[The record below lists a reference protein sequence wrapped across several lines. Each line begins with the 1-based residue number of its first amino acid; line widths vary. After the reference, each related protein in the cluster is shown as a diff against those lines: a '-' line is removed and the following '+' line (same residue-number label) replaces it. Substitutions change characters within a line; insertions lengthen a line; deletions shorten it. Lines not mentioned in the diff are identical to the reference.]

1 MSGQRIAFLVLFLN
15 LHSFSTLAAQS
26 IAPAIAQKSSVPKN
40 TQLAATEPPAAK
52 GAKMSTNPTV
62 IIETNKGTMEAELWL
77 DKAPITVQNFLT
89 YASEKYYDNTIF
101 HRVIP
106 HFMIQGGGFTPDM
119 KEKTTHAAIKNE
131 ASPELKNTKGTLAMA
146 RTQVVDS
153 ATSQFFINH
162 VDNDFLD
169 QRGKTPQNFGYA
181 VFGKITKGM
190 DVVET
195 IAKVPT
201 GNSGYHQDVPK
212 EPVIILTIKKK

>member
-1 MSGQRIAFLVLFLN
+1 MKTKQD
-15 LHSFSTLAAQS
+15 
-26 IAPAIAQKSSVPKN
+26 
-40 TQLAATEPPAAK
+40 TQETVK
-52 GAKMSTNPTV
+52 GVGVSNSTNPV
-62 IIETNKGTMEAELWL
+62 IEIQTNKGTIEAELWL
-77 DKAPITVQNFLT
+77 DKAPATVQNFLT
-89 YASEKYYDNTIF
+89 YAAEKYYDNTIF

-131 ASPELKNTKGTLAMA
+131 AKPELKNVKGTLAMA
-146 RTQVVDS
+146 RTMEVHS

-169 QRGKTPQNFGYA
+169 QKGTSPQNFGYA
-181 VFGKITKGM
+181 VFGKVIKGM
-190 DVVET
+190 EVIDA

-212 EPVIILTIKKK
+212 EPVIIQTIKKK